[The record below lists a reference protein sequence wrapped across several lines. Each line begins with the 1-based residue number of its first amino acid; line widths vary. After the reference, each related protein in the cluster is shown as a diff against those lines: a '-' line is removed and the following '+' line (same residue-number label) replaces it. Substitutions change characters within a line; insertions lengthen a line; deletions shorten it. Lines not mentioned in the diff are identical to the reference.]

1 MEQQTA
7 TGEREERNLQFTS
20 SVPIPYV
27 SPAVWAMM
35 DPSMLAPS
43 LSIEALENNL
53 GVCQSLHLDPP
64 LHPHMTQR
72 DSLSNNLF
80 ICRFSTQF
88 EYQ

>member
-7 TGEREERNLQFTS
+7 TGEGNLQFTS

-43 LSIEALENNL
+43 LSTEALENNL

-64 LHPHMTQR
+64 
-72 DSLSNNLF
+72 F
-80 ICRFSTQF
+80 IHT
-88 EYQ
+88 

>member
-1 MEQQTA
+1 
-7 TGEREERNLQFTS
+7 
-20 SVPIPYV
+20 V

-53 GVCQSLHLDPP
+53 GVCQLLHLDPP

-80 ICRFSTQF
+80 IC
-88 EYQ
+88 